1 MPRVEDLVSSV
12 AWRQGKAAGNCCGL
26 VLATKN
32 KRAQKALNERDGMMK
47 WRSLAAAVFGLVV
60 SFGFAPQSRAE
71 SGAGPEAMSMGNMCM
86 VMFGY
91 DMIHITV
98 FQPDKARSEYCS
110 EIPQTGRTIMA
121 FDIETPAFRDL
132 PLELRIIR
140 DPLSPIMP
148 TGADLEAIT
157 ELHLPAKKYTK
168 GTFSIE
174 HNFTANGHYIGLVT
188 LTRENGEQQ
197 TEQFKF
203 MVGETLWAWVPQ
215 IAGTILIAG
224 MVFVYWKHTHPS
236 AKKKEP
242 AETAAS

>member
-1 MPRVEDLVSSV
+1 MALNGAQRGKRALLAVMQR
-12 AWRQGKAAGNCCGL
+12 ARKKAAPREGRKKQDKC
-26 VLATKN
+26 
-32 KRAQKALNERDGMMK
+32 RGMEMMN
-47 WRSLAAAVFGLVV
+47 WRSLAAAVFGVV
-60 SFGFAPQSRAE
+60 LSLTVSTPSRAE
-71 SGAGPEAMSMGNMCM
+71 GGAGPEAMSMGNMCM

-98 FQPDKARSEYCS
+98 FQPDKSRSEYCS
-110 EIPQTGRTIMA
+110 EIPSTGRAIMV

-140 DPLSPIMP
+140 DPLTPVGKD
-148 TGADLEAIT
+148 TDLEPLT
-157 ELHLPAKKYTK
+157 EVHVPAKKYSK

-174 HNFTANGHYIGLVT
+174 HNFTSNGHYIGLVT
-188 LTRENGEQQ
+188 LTRANGEKQ

-215 IAGTILIAG
+215 IAGTVLIAG

-236 AKKKEP
+236 AKAKTEAP
-242 AETAAS
+242 ETIAS

>member
-1 MPRVEDLVSSV
+1 
-12 AWRQGKAAGNCCGL
+12 
-26 VLATKN
+26 
-32 KRAQKALNERDGMMK
+32 MMN
-47 WRSLAAAVFGLVV
+47 WRSLAAALFGAAL
-60 SFGFAPQSRAE
+60 SLSSASLARAE
-71 SGAGPEAMSMGNMCM
+71 GGAGPEAMSMGNMCM

-98 FQPDKARSEYCS
+98 FQPDKSRSEYCS
-110 EIPQTGRTIMA
+110 EIPATGRTIMV
-121 FDIETPAFRDL
+121 FDIETPAFRDM

-140 DPLSPIMP
+140 DPLTPI
-148 TGADLEAIT
+148 TKETDLEALT
-157 ELHLPAKKYTK
+157 ELRLPAKKYTK
-168 GTFSIE
+168 GTFSLE
-174 HNFTANGHYIGLVT
+174 YDFKNNGHYIGLVT

-236 AKKKEP
+236 GKKKE
-242 AETAAS
+242 ATETTAS

>member
-1 MPRVEDLVSSV
+1 
-12 AWRQGKAAGNCCGL
+12 
-26 VLATKN
+26 
-32 KRAQKALNERDGMMK
+32 MMI
-47 WRSLAAAVFGLVV
+47 WRSLAAAVFGVV
-60 SFGFAPQSRAE
+60 LSLAAATPSRAE
-71 SGAGPEAMSMGNMCM
+71 GGAGPEAMSMGNMCM

-98 FQPDKARSEYCS
+98 FQPDKSRSEYCN
-110 EIPQTGRTIMA
+110 EIPAAGRTIMV

-140 DPLSPIMP
+140 DPLTPV
-148 TGADLEAIT
+148 TKDTDLEPLT

-174 HNFTANGHYIGLVT
+174 HNFQNNGHYIGLVT
-188 LTRENGEQQ
+188 LTRENGEKQ

-215 IAGTILIAG
+215 IAGTVLIAG
-224 MVFVYWKHTHPS
+224 LVFVYWKHTHPS
-236 AKKKEP
+236 TKKKEAP
-242 AETAAS
+242 ETVAS